1 MSFQEHVPL
10 LEGLSAGAGPTERS
24 GGGAAPADA
33 AAAGPVPAIASPVQA
48 GPSSQIGPPAEPLEP
63 APEAGPE
70 PAPLP
75 INPRPFGAGPPPM
88 AGRGSGSPR
97 RLLSPQEAASANRQL
112 TPEQKLLILDTWQRS
127 GLPALD
133 FGALVGVSRQ
143 TLYAWKNRFE
153 QLGPAGLDEEA
164 RKKMPTGSKLPEVTK
179 RTILMLKKANPDWGC
194 QRLSDVLYR
203 GPGLP
208 ASAAAVARVLKEA
221 GYVTEELPTT
231 PHPDH
236 PRSFERA
243 APNQLWQTDLFTFIL
258 KRQNR
263 RVYLVGFMD
272 DHSRFITGYGL
283 HASQSAALVLEV
295 FRAALT
301 SCGSPQ
307 EVLTDNGS
315 QYVTWRGTSAF
326 ARELQ
331 KRGIQHVISAPRHPQ
346 TLGKIERFWGSL
358 WRECL
363 ESAVFLDLADA
374 RSRIGQFI
382 DYYNFQRP
390 HQSLDGLTPA
400 DRFFGAASQMLT
412 TLKARVQ
419 ANALELA
426 RNGSPKAPFYVA
438 GQVGGRPFSV
448 HAEGERVF
456 MVQEGAQR
464 REIDLVPPAPPAE
477 PVPAPVC
484 AQGIVTVDLPEEP
497 EPAPGTSPLDQG
509 LAALAEGLAPA
520 QNAVPTQG
528 AVPAQG
534 ADPIALPPQTGGEP

>member
-48 GPSSQIGPPAEPLEP
+48 GPSSQIGPPAESLGP

-331 KRGIQHVISAPRHPQ
+331 KRGIQHGRLPGSGRCPKPHRPVHRLLQLPASAPEPGWPDPRRSF
-346 TLGKIERFWGSL
+346 LRGS
-358 WRECL
+358 
-363 ESAVFLDLADA
+363 LADA
-374 RSRIGQFI
+374 DHAQGPGAG
-382 DYYNFQRP
+382 QRP
-390 HQSLDGLTPA
+390 GTGPQRQP
-400 DRFFGAASQMLT
+400 Q
-412 TLKARVQ
+412 
-419 ANALELA
+419 
-426 RNGSPKAPFYVA
+426 GSFLRGRA
-438 GQVGGRPFSV
+438 GRRPPLQRPCRRRAGVHGSGRS
-448 HAEGERVF
+448 
-456 MVQEGAQR
+456 
-464 REIDLVPPAPPAE
+464 
-477 PVPAPVC
+477 
-484 AQGIVTVDLPEEP
+484 
-497 EPAPGTSPLDQG
+497 PAPGD
-509 LAALAEGLAPA
+509 
-520 QNAVPTQG
+520 
-528 AVPAQG
+528 
-534 ADPIALPPQTGGEP
+534 